1 MRKWIVIGGVIVL
14 AGVLGAFFLLHND
27 IPRDYPKGLQHI
39 ESAPEVDATKKRVP
53 EGHPTDITPELM
65 RKAYGATITNPRTQI
80 ALLEE
85 LMGSLMELYPNDWQ
99 QRLAALVEEA
109 FPDQAKDI
117 LKRLMGLQRYNKW
130 LSQENPNLFRMSR
143 RERSRVLQEKRREV
157 FGSDAEVIWAGD
169 LAKDKIDDVL
179 DQIDRDDQA
188 SIYEKLDLYSKSLQ
202 DINNDKAGASL
213 GMGSFELISEFLEV
227 GSVQRDLAAMKPKE
241 RAQGLRQIRASL
253 GLDDDAQSRLE
264 ALDTERDG
272 RWKAGAEY
280 MRERTELV
288 KTFTGTAREQKIIA
302 LRERYFGP
310 QSENIAKEEEA
321 GFFRFTRKR
330 IYGMN

>member
-1 MRKWIVIGGVIVL
+1 VRKWIVIGGVIVL
-14 AGVLGAFFLLHND
+14 AGVLGAFFSLHNE
-27 IPRDYPKGLQHI
+27 IPRDYPKNLQHL
-39 ESAPEVDATKKRVP
+39 ESVPEVEATQKRVP
-53 EGHPTDITPELM
+53 EGHLTDITPELI

-85 LMGSLMELYPNDWQ
+85 LMGSLMEQYPDDWQ
-99 QRLAALVEEA
+99 QRLAALVKEA
-109 FPDQAKDI
+109 FPDQAQEI
-117 LKRLMGLQRYNKW
+117 LKRLADLQRYNKW

-143 RERSRVLQEKRREV
+143 RERSQVLQDKRREV

-169 LAKDKIDDVL
+169 LAKNKLDDVL
-179 DQIDRDDQA
+179 DQINRDDQA
-188 SIYEKLDLYSKSLQ
+188 SIYEKLDLYSKSLHE
-202 DINNDKAGASL
+202 IYNDKAGSSL

-227 GSVQRDLAAMKPKE
+227 GSVQRDLEAMRPEE
-241 RAQGLRQIRASL
+241 RTQGLRRIRASL
-253 GLDDDAQSRLE
+253 GLDDDALSRLE
-264 ALDTERDG
+264 ALDAVRDG

-302 LRERYFGP
+302 LRERYFGS
-310 QSENIAKEEEA
+310 QSESIAKEEEA

>member
-14 AGVLGAFFLLHND
+14 AGVLGAFFSLHND
-27 IPRDYPKGLQHI
+27 ISTDYPKSLKHG
-39 ESAPEVDATKKRVP
+39 ESALEENAALKRVP

-99 QRLAALVEEA
+99 QRLSALVEEA

-117 LKRLMGLQRYNKW
+117 LKRLLDLQRYNKW
-130 LSQENPNLFRMSR
+130 LSQENPNLFRMPR
-143 RERSRVLQEKRREV
+143 RERSQVLQEKRREV

-169 LAKDKIDDVL
+169 LAKSKLDDVL

-202 DINNDKAGASL
+202 EIYNDRAGASL

-227 GSVQRDLAAMKPKE
+227 GSVQRDLGAMRPKE

-264 ALDTERDG
+264 ALDAERDG

-280 MRERTELV
+280 MRERTELE
-288 KTFTGTAREQKIIA
+288 KTFTGTAQEQKITA

-310 QSENIAKEEEA
+310 QSENIAKEEKS

>member
-1 MRKWIVIGGVIVL
+1 V
-14 AGVLGAFFLLHND
+14 A
-27 IPRDYPKGLQHI
+27 
-39 ESAPEVDATKKRVP
+39 DATRGRVL
-53 EGHPTDITPELM
+53 EGHPTDITPELI
-65 RKAYGATITNPRTQI
+65 RKAYGATITHPRTQI

-85 LMGSLMELYPNDWQ
+85 LMGSLMEQYPDDWQ
-99 QRLAALVEEA
+99 QRLSALVKES
-109 FPDQAKDI
+109 FPDQAQAI
-117 LKRLMGLQRYNKW
+117 LKRLVDLQRYNKW

-157 FGSDAEVIWAGD
+157 FGSDAEVLWAGD
-169 LAKDKIDDVL
+169 LAKDMLDDVI

-188 SIYEKLDLYSKSLQ
+188 SFSEKLELYSKSLHE
-202 DINNDKAGASL
+202 IYNDKAGSSL